1 MVVPADRAVTTPVLD
16 TVATAVFD
24 EVQGVVGC
32 GVPAPVK
39 VEVKPTQ
46 ATLVPVIVGNT
57 NTVKVPVTI
66 QPLLFM

>member
-16 TVATAVFD
+16 TVATAVFY

-39 VEVKPTQ
+39 VEVKPAQ
-46 ATLVPVIVGNT
+46 ATVVPVIVGNT
-57 NTVKVPVTI
+57 KTVKVPDMI